1 MPVGERASVRLV
13 VLHGLRVKGFAEA
26 PALADFAGLGE
37 QEVTDVLEALSVAG
51 LAAHREGAIGGW
63 HLTPAGRAEHAA
75 ELAADVAGSA
85 TRPQVDAGYERFA
98 DLDRAVKVVCTAWQV
113 RDLAAGVVND
123 HSDADY
129 DAAVVDQLA
138 MIHATAGDV
147 VDSLT
152 AAMARFR
159 PYRRRLDAAYERVQA
174 GDRDALTKPLSG
186 SYHDVW
192 MELHEDLLLTLG
204 MERAG

>member
-1 MPVGERASVRLV
+1 MQVGERASVRLV

-37 QEVTDVLEALSVAG
+37 PEVTDALEALSIAG

-63 HLTPAGRAEHAA
+63 HLTPAGRAEHATA
-75 ELAADVAGSA
+75 LAADVSGSG
-85 TRPQVDAGYERFA
+85 TRPQVEAGYEHFA

-129 DAAVVDQLA
+129 DAAVVGQLTT
-138 MIHATAGDV
+138 IHANAGDV
-147 VDSLT
+147 LDSL
-152 AAMARFR
+152 AGAMARFG
-159 PYRRRLDAAYERVQA
+159 PYRRRLGAAYERVRA

-204 MERAG
+204 MERTG